1 MNSIISKYGT
11 ADILLLKQKL
21 KEMRIL
27 DNVDLPASIAKLF
40 IKPKEKKES
49 PAESKGKLLVKSLE
63 SVAEVEDKIESGEED
78 SILFETMEI
87 KADSEDD
94 ADAEKEDSEDEL
106 DPFVKYDPT
115 LPRVVRMA
123 NLSVVGGH
131 SVNGV
136 AEIHSE
142 IVKQDVFN
150 SFYEV
155 FA

>member
-1 MNSIISKYGT
+1 MLFRS
-11 ADILLLKQKL
+11 LKQKL

-63 SVAEVEDKIESGEED
+63 SVAEGEDKIESGEED